1 MYVFTYFNSNNNKE
15 LIFKI
20 SAQMA
25 NFSPFYRL
33 FKFLYKSR
41 ALTVDAICMWLICD
55 LYVVDLYVIDLYLYV
70 VDAICDLF
78 TKYL

>member
-1 MYVFTYFNSNNNKE
+1 MNFFTYFNSNNNKE
-15 LIFKI
+15 LIFQI
-20 SAQMA
+20 SAQTA

-41 ALTVDAICMWLICD
+41 ALT
-55 LYVVDLYVIDLYLYV
+55 YV